1 MSTTTNLMTA
11 TAMTAAA
18 FVGGV
23 LLVQPEGD
31 VAPDAGV
38 VDAGLQ
44 PLVYFLATDGR
55 DVVHCGA
62 YDPETQRFG
71 SGQPIVHQVDTEAE
85 RDAIAES
92 LGVACPRDE
101 QDDAGLVVP

>member
-1 MSTTTNLMTA
+1 MSTTTNLVAGVTLTSA
-11 TAMTAAA
+11 LV
-18 FVGGV
+18 VGGIA
-23 LLVQPEGD
+23 LSPDGES
-31 VAPDAGV
+31 VALDAGV
-38 VDAGLQ
+38 VDAGQ

-71 SGQPIVHQVDTEAE
+71 SGQPIIHKVDTEVE